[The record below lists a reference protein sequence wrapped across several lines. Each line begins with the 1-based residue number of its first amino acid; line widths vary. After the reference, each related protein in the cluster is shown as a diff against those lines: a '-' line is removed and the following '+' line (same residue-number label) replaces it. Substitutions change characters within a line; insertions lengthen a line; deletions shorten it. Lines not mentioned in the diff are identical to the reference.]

1 MNVQYVLDTNTVSAA
16 FWPEPPDGLIER
28 LKASVGTAAL
38 PVPVWHEL
46 RYGCALLESGS
57 GKRVALERF
66 LHSVVLPHY
75 PLLDYDRP
83 AAEWHARERARL
95 RKAGKTPPFIDGQ
108 IAAVAAIRG
117 ATLVTRNL
125 SDFEH
130 FQDLE
135 IESWVPAP

>member
-1 MNVQYVLDTNTVSAA
+1 MNIRYVLDTNTVSAA
-16 FWPEPPDGLIER
+16 FWTKPPNGLIEK
-28 LKASVGTAAL
+28 LKACVGEAAI
-38 PVPVWHEL
+38 PVTVWHEL

-57 GKRVALERF
+57 GKRVALEKF
-66 LHSVVLPHY
+66 LHKVLLPHF

-95 RKAGKTPPFIDGQ
+95 RKVGKTPTFVDGQ

-117 ATLVTRNL
+117 ATLVTRSV

-130 FQDLE
+130 FLDLE
-135 IESWVPAP
+135 IASWISS